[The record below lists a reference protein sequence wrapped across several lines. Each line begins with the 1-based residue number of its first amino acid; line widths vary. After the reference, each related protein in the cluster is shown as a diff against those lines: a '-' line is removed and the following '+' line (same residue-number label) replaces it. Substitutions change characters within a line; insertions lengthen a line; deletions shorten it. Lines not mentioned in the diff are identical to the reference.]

1 MIVTASDQSIA
12 RAAEAL
18 RRGEL
23 VAFPTETVY
32 ELGADATNA
41 MAVAAIFELK
51 GRPRFN
57 PLIVHVSDRR
67 MAERYGV
74 LTDTA
79 KRLAEVFWPGA
90 LTLVV
95 AKQKDTG
102 IADLATAG
110 LETIALRVPENAIA
124 QALLELSGLPIAAPS
139 ANRSGHVSPTLAQH
153 VEDDLGDGPAMIL
166 DGGAT
171 VQGIELTVIDTTAKR
186 PTLLRP
192 GAVPRETIEDV
203 LGMALGAGPGNGEPA
218 SPGQLE
224 SHYAPRARLRLNAKR
239 ADAGEALLAFGS
251 NVPAGASQIIN
262 LSPNGDLR
270 EAAANLFS
278 ALRELDSAGAE
289 IIAVIPIPMEGLGEA
304 INDRLRKAAARPNGT

>member
-1 MIVTASDQSIA
+1 MIVPASDQGIA

-18 RRGEL
+18 QRGEL

-32 ELGADATNA
+32 GLGADATNA

-57 PLIVHVSDRR
+57 PLIVHVGDTG
-67 MAERYGV
+67 MAERYGI

-79 KRLAEVFWPGA
+79 KRLAHAFWPGA

-95 AKQKDTG
+95 AKRKDAG
-102 IADLATAG
+102 IADLTTAG
-110 LETIALRVPENAIA
+110 LDTIALRAPDHAVARS
-124 QALLELSGLPIAAPS
+124 LLDRTGLPIAAPS

-171 VQGIELTVIDTTAKR
+171 VQGIESTVIDTTAER
-186 PTLLRP
+186 PILLRP
-192 GAVPRETIEDV
+192 GAVPREAIEDV
-203 LGMALGAGPGNGEPA
+203 LGMALVAGTGQGKIA

-224 SHYAPRARLRLNAKR
+224 CHYAPRAKLRLNADSVE
-239 ADAGEALLAFGS
+239 AAEALLAFGPD
-251 NVPAGASQIIN
+251 VPSGASPVFN
-262 LSPNGDLR
+262 LSPSGDLR
-270 EAAANLFS
+270 EAAANLFR
-278 ALRELDSAGAE
+278 ALRELDGSGADT
-289 IIAVIPIPMEGLGEA
+289 IAAMPIPNEGLGEA
-304 INDRLRKAAARPNGT
+304 INDRLRKAAAPKKS